1 MTVARNG
8 DLLDAAY
15 ALPRDAV
22 TAYQEQGFV
31 HLSAVLAAPELAALR
46 AAIAA
51 QVEARRQALPP
62 MAERTTYDRAFIQVM
77 NLWRENDA
85 ARRFVFSRRLAA
97 IAAAL
102 LAVPSVRLYH
112 DQALY
117 KEAGGG
123 PTPWHADQYY
133 WPLSS
138 DRSVTVWIPLQ
149 PTPLAMG
156 PLAFSP
162 GSHRLRAG
170 RELAISDESEAE
182 ISRALAGRPLVEA
195 PFALGDVSFHSGWT
209 FHRAGP
215 NQTAAPREVMTIIY
229 VDAEIRLTQ
238 PLNSFQQADRDTWCP
253 GVEIGATISSPLN
266 PVLYP

>member
-1 MTVARNG
+1 MPSGRNG
-8 DLLDAAY
+8 ELLDAAY
-15 ALPRDAV
+15 ALPPDAV
-22 TAYQEQGFV
+22 RAYQEQGFV
-31 HLSAVLAAPELAALR
+31 HLPGVLAAPELAALR
-46 AAIAA
+46 GAIAA
-51 QVEARRQALPP
+51 HVEARRQTLPP

-77 NLWRENDA
+77 NLWRESEA
-85 ARRFVFSRRLAA
+85 VRRFVFSRRLAA

-102 LAVPSVRLYH
+102 LAAPSVRLYH

-117 KEAGGG
+117 KEPGGG

-138 DRSVTVWIPLQ
+138 DRAVTAWIPLQ
-149 PTPLAMG
+149 PTPLPMG

-182 ISRALAGRPLVEA
+182 IGRALAGRPLVEA
-195 PFALGDVSFHSGWT
+195 PFALGDVSFHGGWT

-229 VDAEIRLTQ
+229 MDAEMRLT
-238 PLNSFQQADRDTWCP
+238 PPANSYQQADRAAWCP
-253 GVEIGATISSPLN
+253 GVEIGATIASPLN
-266 PVLYP
+266 PVLFP